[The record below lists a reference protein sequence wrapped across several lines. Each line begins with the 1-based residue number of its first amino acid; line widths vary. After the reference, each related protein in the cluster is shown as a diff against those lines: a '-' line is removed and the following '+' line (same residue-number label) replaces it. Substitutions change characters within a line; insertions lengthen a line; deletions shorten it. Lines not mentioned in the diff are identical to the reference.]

1 MFGALLTTYSETSNY
16 IGGMGM
22 FYGIDY
28 YYIVLVLPAL
38 LIAMF
43 AQFKVKSAYNRYSK
57 IGNSRGIT
65 GAQAARMILDDHG
78 LQCVSIEM
86 IPGEMTDNFNPKT
99 NVVNLSQGVYNGTSV
114 ASIGIAAHEVGHAIQ
129 HSENYTPNKVR
140 SALVSVTNFSSNIS
154 ILLVVLGLALGHS
167 YIWVAYLGVILYS
180 TLALF
185 QLVTLPVEFNA
196 SSRAMQHI
204 EALGIANSDDAKGVK
219 KVLSAA
225 AMTYVAALITSLA
238 NLLRLLLTVRDRDS
252 RRR

>member
-28 YYIVLVLPAL
+28 YYIVLVLPAV

-43 AQFKVKSAYNRYSK
+43 AQFKVKSSYNKYSK

-65 GAQAARMILDDHG
+65 GAQAARMILDSHG
-78 LQCVSIEM
+78 LQHVQIAM
-86 IPGEMTDNFNPKT
+86 ISGQLTDNFNPKT
-99 NVVNLSQGVYNGTSV
+99 NVVSLSQGVYSGTSI

-129 HSENYTPNKVR
+129 HSEHYVPNKIR
-140 SALVSVTNFSSNIS
+140 SVLVPVTNFGSSIS
-154 ILLVVLGLALGHS
+154 VFMILLGLVLGYSVL
-167 YIWVAYLGVILYS
+167 AYLGVILYS
-180 TLALF
+180 TAAIF

-196 SSRAMQHI
+196 SSRAMKQI
-204 EALGIANSDDAKGVK
+204 KALGIANDADAKGVK

-225 AMTYVAALITSLA
+225 AMTYVAALLTSVA
-238 NLLRLLLTVRDRDS
+238 QLLRLLLIVNNRS
-252 RRR
+252 RRD